1 MNSFSKFR
9 FSRLASTIIYNLSIR
24 QQSMI
29 SEQRIPRKTLAY
41 LSLSIGI
48 LALSLSA
55 LFVRWSQAPGTVT
68 AFYRMAVASVVLLPF
83 FFRLPAAERQPLRS
97 LWYFPLIA
105 GLCTALDHGLWST
118 AIDMTRI
125 ANATLM
131 NNLSPLWVALFASL
145 VWRERLTGKFWVGLA
160 ITLTGALV
168 FFGGGVAQRF
178 SIGAGDMLAILSS
191 MFYAA
196 YFLAT
201 QRSRQHLRTL
211 AHLVPVNWVSAL
223 SLLAFIL
230 ASHQPLSGYPPSTWL
245 AFLGAGLVSQVIG
258 YFAVGF
264 ALGSLP
270 ASVVAPSMIASP
282 VLTTLLAIPLAGE
295 MPQISQWIGGLILLG
310 GIYWV
315 NRAR

>member
-1 MNSFSKFR
+1 MFKN
-9 FSRLASTIIYNLSIR
+9 
-24 QQSMI
+24 
-29 SEQRIPRKTLAY
+29 IPRKTLAY
-41 LSLSIGI
+41 FSLGIGI

-55 LFVRWSQAPGTVT
+55 LFVRWSQAPGAVT
-68 AFYRMAVASVVLLPF
+68 SFYRMTIAGLVLLPF
-83 FFRLPAAERQPLRS
+83 FLRLPPADRLPLRS
-97 LWYFPLIA
+97 LWFFPLIA

-118 AIDMTRI
+118 AIGMTRI

-131 NNLSPLWVALFASL
+131 NNLSPLWVALFAGL
-145 VWRERLTGKFWVGLA
+145 VWREKLTGKFWAGLA
-160 ITLTGALV
+160 ITLLGAIV
-168 FFGGGVAQRF
+168 FFGGGESLRNF
-178 SIGAGDMLAILSS
+178 TINGGDLLAIVSS

-196 YFLAT
+196 YFLTT

-211 AHLVPVNWVSAL
+211 VHLAPVTWISAI
-223 SLLAFIL
+223 LLLGFIL
-230 ASHQPLSGYPPSTWL
+230 ANRLPLGGYPTSTWL
-245 AFLGAGLVSQVIG
+245 AFIGAGLVSQVIG

-270 ASVVAPSMIASP
+270 ASLVAPSMIASP

-295 MPQISQWIGGLILLG
+295 MPQLNQWLGGLILLG